1 MKKENKKIMRDILQG
16 NDLEMNLPAYANAYI
31 NATYEYSLIHLVLN
45 YYTIKEIQDE
55 TNGIAK
61 DEYLS
66 TTVDKLHTM
75 MFQTIIA
82 KKLPDDYEDIV
93 AAIHNMRDEMT
104 KKMTIL
110 TAYTDALQIYEYVL
124 NRIEYTVTGEEYPV
138 EETELA
144 AKVFQY
150 LFNDNDKMVVNSK
163 IQMVTG
169 QLPIR
174 MTKNRFFDYLTDTLN
189 IYNGSDKTSV
199 DDFVTMLKS
208 TALLELPDGFEEAYP
223 AIVGLIKVLQETEFK
238 SMDLTAYNA
247 VMEQFSIT
255 TDFLT
260 ELVSNYLLV
269 MEIINDLYAALL
281 AMPYEKNDD
290 GVTAVCADMLKG
302 LHDAFISEGDIPE
315 MVDEGF
321 VQIEGVQEELG
332 EDIMQYES
340 ILLEVMTEHK
350 DTISWIMTEKIFN
363 SLLIISKLMSN
374 SLFIDLE
381 KDDNLSAETADAEYI
396 TAKRD
401 ELVGLLSDF
410 FANHP
415 REVNRAVMAALFSNM
430 PVLFNSQQEVK
441 DYIEYSLNH
450 CSNVGELKACA
461 KILNDMMEDE

>member
-16 NDLEMNLPAYANAYI
+16 SDLEMNLPAYANAYI

-66 TTVDKLHTM
+66 AVVDKLHTM
-75 MFQTIIA
+75 LFQTIIA
-82 KKLPDDYEDIV
+82 KKMPESYEEIV
-93 AAIHNMRDEMT
+93 VEVHKLRDEMT
-104 KKMTIL
+104 DKMTIL

-189 IYNGSDKTSV
+189 IYNGSDKSSL
-199 DDFVTMLKS
+199 DDFVGMLKS
-208 TALLELPDGFEEAYP
+208 SALLELPEGFDDAYP
-223 AIVGLIKVLQETEFK
+223 AVVGIIKVLQEADFK
-238 SMDLTAYNA
+238 ALDLENYSSI
-247 VMEQFSIT
+247 MEQFAFT
-255 TDFLT
+255 TDYLT

-281 AMPYEKNDD
+281 GMPYEKNED
-290 GVTAVCADMLKG
+290 GITDICSDMLKG
-302 LHDAFISEGDIPE
+302 LHDAFISEGQIPE
-315 MVDEGF
+315 SVDEGF
-321 VQIEGVQEELG
+321 MQIEGVQEELG
-332 EDIMQYES
+332 EDILQFES
-340 ILLEVMTEHK
+340 ILLEVMSEHK
-350 DTISWIMTEKIFN
+350 DTISWIMAEKMFN
-363 SLLIISKLMSN
+363 SLSLISKLMSN
-374 SLFIDLE
+374 SLFVDLE
-381 KDDNLSAETADAEYI
+381 ADLIEDNPADADYI

-401 ELVGLLSDF
+401 ELVGLLTDF

-415 REVNRAVMAALFSNM
+415 KEVNRAVMAALFSNM

-450 CSNVGELKACA
+450 CSNAGELMACA
-461 KILNDMMEDE
+461 KILTDMIEEE

>member
-16 NDLEMNLPAYANAYI
+16 SDLEMNLPAYANAYI
-31 NATYEYSLIHLVLN
+31 SATYEYSLIHLVLN

-66 TTVDKLHTM
+66 ATVDKLHTM
-75 MFQTIIA
+75 LFQTIIA
-82 KKLPDDYEDIV
+82 KKLPENYEEIV
-93 AAIHNMRDEMT
+93 AELHKLRDEMT
-104 KKMTIL
+104 DKMTIL

-189 IYNGSDKTSV
+189 IYNGSDKTSL
-199 DDFVTMLKS
+199 DDFVGMLKS
-208 TALLELPDGFEEAYP
+208 SALLELPEGFDDAYP
-223 AIVGLIKVLQETEFK
+223 AVVGVIKVLQDADFKTMNLETYR
-238 SMDLTAYNA
+238 SI
-247 VMEQFSIT
+247 MEQFAFT
-255 TDFLT
+255 TDYLT

-281 AMPYEKNDD
+281 GMPYEKNED
-290 GVTAVCADMLKG
+290 GVTDICSDMLRG
-302 LHDAFISEGDIPE
+302 LHDAFISEGEIPE
-315 MVDEGF
+315 AVDEGF
-321 VQIEGVQEELG
+321 MQIEGVQEELG

-340 ILLEVMTEHK
+340 ILLEVMSEHK
-350 DTISWIMTEKIFN
+350 DTISWIMSEKIFN
-363 SLLIISKLMSN
+363 SLSLISKLMSN
-374 SLFIDLE
+374 SLFVDLE
-381 KDDNLSAETADAEYI
+381 ADLVEETPADTDYI
-396 TAKRD
+396 TARRD
-401 ELVGLLSDF
+401 ELVGLLTEF

-415 REVNRAVMAALFSNM
+415 KEVNRAVMAALFSNM

-450 CSNVGELKACA
+450 CSNTGELMACA
-461 KILNDMMEDE
+461 KILTDMMEEE

>member
-1 MKKENKKIMRDILQG
+1 MKKENKKIMKDILQG
-16 NDLEMNLPAYANAYI
+16 TDLEMNLPAYASAYI
-31 NATYEYSLIHLVLN
+31 STTYEYSLIHLVLN
-45 YYTIKEIQDE
+45 YYTIKEIQDD

-61 DEYLS
+61 DDYLS
-66 TTVDKLHTM
+66 TVVDNLHTIL
-75 MFQTIIA
+75 FQTV
-82 KKLPDDYEDIV
+82 LSDELSGDYEKTIET
-93 AAIHNMRDEMT
+93 IHNLRDSMT

-124 NRIEYTVTGEEYPV
+124 NRIEYTVKGESFPV

-199 DDFVTMLKS
+199 DDFVSMLKS
-208 TALLELPDGFEEAYP
+208 TALLELPDGFNDAYP
-223 AIVGLIKVLQETEFK
+223 PIVGLIKVLQDTDFK
-238 SMDLTAYNA
+238 SMDLEGYHA
-247 VMEQFSIT
+247 VMEQFSFT
-255 TDFLT
+255 TDYLT

-281 AMPYEKNDD
+281 ALPYQKSEN
-290 GVTAVCADMLKG
+290 AVSSVCVEMLKG
-302 LHDAFISEGDIPE
+302 LHDAFISEGDIPDV
-315 MVDEGF
+315 VDDGF
-321 VQIEGVQEELG
+321 MQIEGVQEELG
-332 EDIMQYES
+332 EDILQYES
-340 ILLEVMTEHK
+340 ILTEVMTEHN
-350 DTISWIMTEKIFN
+350 DTISWIMSDKIFN
-363 SLLIISKLMSN
+363 SLSLISKLMSG
-374 SLFIDLE
+374 SLFVDLE
-381 KDDNLSAETADAEYI
+381 KYAISEGPADIDYI

-401 ELVGLLSDF
+401 ELVALLTDF

-415 REVNRAVMAALFSNM
+415 KEVNRAVMAALFSNM

-450 CSNVGELKACA
+450 CSNAGELMACA
-461 KILNDMMEDE
+461 KILEDMMEEE

>member
-16 NDLEMNLPAYANAYI
+16 ADLEMNLPAYASAYI
-31 NATYEYSLIHLVLN
+31 SATYEYSLIHLVLN

-66 TTVDKLHTM
+66 AAVDKLHTM
-75 MFQTIIA
+75 LFRTILA
-82 KKLPDDYEDIV
+82 GEMPADYE
-93 AAIHNMRDEMT
+93 AIIEMIHDLRSEMT

-124 NRIEYTVTGEEYPV
+124 NRIEYTVKGEEFPV

-144 AKVFQY
+144 ARVFQY

-174 MTKNRFFDYLTDTLN
+174 MTKNRFFDYLTNTLN
-189 IYNGSDKTSV
+189 IYNGSDKSSV

-208 TALLELPDGFEEAYP
+208 TALLELPEGFDDAYP
-223 AIVGLIKVLQETEFK
+223 VIADFVKVLQNADFK
-238 SMDLTAYNA
+238 AVDLKTYNA
-247 VMEQFSIT
+247 IMEQFSYT
-255 TDFLT
+255 TEYLT

-269 MEIINDLYAALL
+269 MEIVNDLYAILL
-281 AMPYEKNDD
+281 ALPYEKNED
-290 GVTAVCADMLKG
+290 GVSSVCADMLKG
-302 LHDAFISEGDIPE
+302 LHDAFISEGEIPDA
-315 MVDEGF
+315 VDEGF
-321 VQIEGVQEELG
+321 MKIEGVQEELG

-340 ILLEVMTEHK
+340 ILSEVMSEHK
-350 DTISWIMTEKIFN
+350 DTISWIMSDKIFN
-363 SLLIISKLMSN
+363 SLFLISQLMSN

-381 KDDNLSAETADAEYI
+381 KDEMAEGPADTDYI

-401 ELVGLLSDF
+401 ELVASLTEF
-410 FANHP
+410 FGSHP
-415 REVNRAVMAALFSNM
+415 KEVNRAVMAALFSNM

-450 CSNVGELKACA
+450 CSNDGELMACA
-461 KILNDMMEDE
+461 KILEDMMEEE

>member
-1 MKKENKKIMRDILQG
+1 MNKENKKIMRDILQG
-16 NDLEMNLPAYANAYI
+16 TDLEMNLPAYANAYI
-31 NATYEYSLIHLVLN
+31 SATHEYSLIHLVLN

-55 TNGIAK
+55 TNGIDK

-66 TTVDKLHTM
+66 AVVDKIHTLL
-75 MFQTIIA
+75 FQTVLA
-82 KKLPDDYEDIV
+82 GAMPEDYEEMIQT
-93 AAIHNMRDEMT
+93 IHDLRDEMT

-124 NRIEYTVTGEEYPV
+124 NRIEYTVKGEEFPV

-189 IYNGSDKTSV
+189 IYNGSDKSSV
-199 DDFVTMLKS
+199 DDFVTMLKT
-208 TALLELPDGFEEAYP
+208 TALLELPENFDDAYP
-223 AIVGLIKVLQETEFK
+223 AIVGFVKTLQGTDFK
-238 SMDLTAYNA
+238 QVDFDAYNTI
-247 VMEQFSIT
+247 MKQFAFT
-255 TDFLT
+255 TEYLT

-269 MEIINDLYAALL
+269 MEIVNDLYAVLL
-281 AMPYEKNDD
+281 ALPYEKNQNE
-290 GVTAVCADMLKG
+290 VAKVCIDMIKG
-302 LHDAFISEGDIPE
+302 LHDAFISEADIPE
-315 MVDEGF
+315 VVDEGF

-340 ILLEVMTEHK
+340 ILSEVMTEHK
-350 DTISWIMTEKIFN
+350 DTISWIMSEKIFN
-363 SLLIISKLMSN
+363 SLSLISKLMSN

-381 KDDNLSAETADAEYI
+381 ENEIDEPADMDYI

-401 ELVGLLSDF
+401 ELVGLLTDF
-410 FANHP
+410 FGSHP
-415 REVNRAVMAALFSNM
+415 KEVNRAVMAALFSNM
-430 PVLFNSQQEVK
+430 PVLFNSQQEIK

-450 CSNVGELKACA
+450 CSNAGELMACA
-461 KILNDMMEDE
+461 KILEDMMEED

>member
-16 NDLEMNLPAYANAYI
+16 TDLEMNLPAYANAYI
-31 NATYEYSLIHLVLN
+31 DATYEYSLIHLVLN

-55 TNGIAK
+55 TSGIAK

-66 TTVDKLHTM
+66 TIVDKLHTM

-82 KKLPDDYEDIV
+82 KELPDNYEDII
-93 AAIHNMRDEMT
+93 ATIHNMRDEMT

-199 DDFVTMLKS
+199 DDFVAMLKS
-208 TALLELPDGFEEAYP
+208 TALLDLPEGFEDAYP

-247 VMEQFSIT
+247 IMEQFSIT
-255 TDFLT
+255 TDYLT

-269 MEIINDLYAALL
+269 MEIINDLYAVLL
-281 AMPYEKNDD
+281 AMPYEKNED
-290 GVTAVCADMLKG
+290 GVTSVCVDMLKG
-302 LHDAFISEGDIPE
+302 LHDAFISESDIPE
-315 MVDEGF
+315 MVDDGF
-321 VQIEGVQEELG
+321 IQIEGVQEELG

-350 DTISWIMTEKIFN
+350 ETISWIMTEKIFN

-381 KDDNLSAETADAEYI
+381 KDDNQVAETAGAEYI
-396 TAKRD
+396 TEKRD

-410 FANHP
+410 FASHP
-415 REVNRAVMAALFSNM
+415 KEVNRAVMAALFSNM

-441 DYIEYSLNH
+441 DYIEYSLNSYH
-450 CSNVGELKACA
+450 SSYSYRN
-461 KILNDMMEDE
+461 

>member
-16 NDLEMNLPAYANAYI
+16 TDLEMNLPAYANAYI
-31 NATYEYSLIHLVLN
+31 DATYEYSLIHLVLN

-55 TNGIAK
+55 TSGIAK

-66 TTVDKLHTM
+66 TIVDKLHTM

-82 KKLPDDYEDIV
+82 KELPDNYEDII
-93 AAIHNMRDEMT
+93 ATIHNMRDEMT

-199 DDFVTMLKS
+199 DDFVAMLKS
-208 TALLELPDGFEEAYP
+208 TALLDLPEGFEDAYP

-247 VMEQFSIT
+247 IMEQFSIT
-255 TDFLT
+255 TDYLT

-269 MEIINDLYAALL
+269 MEIINDLYAVLL
-281 AMPYEKNDD
+281 AMPYEKNED
-290 GVTAVCADMLKG
+290 GVTSVCVDMLKG
-302 LHDAFISEGDIPE
+302 LHDAFISESDIPE
-315 MVDEGF
+315 MVDDGF
-321 VQIEGVQEELG
+321 IQIEGVQEELG

-350 DTISWIMTEKIFN
+350 ETISWIMTEKIFN

-381 KDDNLSAETADAEYI
+381 KDDNQVAETAGAEYI
-396 TAKRD
+396 TEKRD

-410 FANHP
+410 FASHP
-415 REVNRAVMAALFSNM
+415 KEVNRAVMAALFSNM

-450 CSNVGELKACA
+450 CSNVGELMACA

>member
-1 MKKENKKIMRDILQG
+1 MKKENKKIMKDILQG
-16 NDLEMNLPAYANAYI
+16 TDLEMNLPAYASAYI
-31 NATYEYSLIHLVLN
+31 STTYEYSLIHLVLN
-45 YYTIKEIQDE
+45 YYTIKEIQDD

-61 DEYLS
+61 DDYLS
-66 TTVDKLHTM
+66 TVVDNLHTIL
-75 MFQTIIA
+75 FQTV
-82 KKLPDDYEDIV
+82 LSDELSGDYEKTIET
-93 AAIHNMRDEMT
+93 IHNLRDSMT

-124 NRIEYTVTGEEYPV
+124 NRIEYTVKGESFPV

-199 DDFVTMLKS
+199 DDFVSMLKS
-208 TALLELPDGFEEAYP
+208 TALLELPDGFNDAYP
-223 AIVGLIKVLQETEFK
+223 PIVGLIKVLQDTDFK
-238 SMDLTAYNA
+238 SMDLEGYHA
-247 VMEQFSIT
+247 VMEQFSFT
-255 TDFLT
+255 TDYLT

-281 AMPYEKNDD
+281 ALPYQKSEN
-290 GVTAVCADMLKG
+290 AVSSVCVEMLKG
-302 LHDAFISEGDIPE
+302 LHDAFISEGDIPDV
-315 MVDEGF
+315 VDDGF
-321 VQIEGVQEELG
+321 MQIEGVQEELG
-332 EDIMQYES
+332 EDILQYES
-340 ILLEVMTEHK
+340 ILTEVMTEHN
-350 DTISWIMTEKIFN
+350 DTISWIMSDKIFN
-363 SLLIISKLMSN
+363 SLSLISKLMSG
-374 SLFIDLE
+374 SLFVDLE
-381 KDDNLSAETADAEYI
+381 KDAISEGPADIDYI

-401 ELVGLLSDF
+401 ELVALLTDF

-415 REVNRAVMAALFSNM
+415 KEVNRAVMAALFSNM

-450 CSNVGELKACA
+450 CSNAGELMACA
-461 KILNDMMEDE
+461 KILEDMMEEE

>member
-16 NDLEMNLPAYANAYI
+16 MDLEMNLPVYASAYI
-31 NATYEYSLIHLVLN
+31 SATYEYSLIHLVLN

-66 TTVDKLHTM
+66 ATVDKLHTM
-75 MFQTIIA
+75 LFQTILTG
-82 KKLPDDYEDIV
+82 KLPTDYEMIIET
-93 AAIHNMRDEMT
+93 IHDLRTEMT

-124 NRIEYTVTGEEYPV
+124 NRIEYTVKGEEFPV
-138 EETELA
+138 DETELA
-144 AKVFQY
+144 VKVFQY

-189 IYNGSDKTSV
+189 IYNGADKSAI
-199 DDFVTMLKS
+199 DDFVAMLKS
-208 TALLELPDGFEEAYP
+208 TALLELPEGFDDAYP
-223 AIVGLIKVLQETEFK
+223 VIVGFVKVLQNTDFRM
-238 SMDLTAYNA
+238 MDLEAYNTI
-247 VMEQFSIT
+247 MEQFLFT
-255 TDFLT
+255 TEYLT

-269 MEIINDLYAALL
+269 MEIVNDLYAALL
-281 AMPYEKNDD
+281 AFPYEKNAD
-290 GVTAVCADMLKG
+290 GVSSVCVDMLKG
-302 LHDAFISEGDIPE
+302 LHDAFISEDEIPDT
-315 MVDEGF
+315 VDEGF
-321 VQIEGVQEELG
+321 IQIEGVQEELG

-340 ILLEVMTEHK
+340 ILSEVMRDYK
-350 DTISWIMTEKIFN
+350 DTISWIMSDKIFN
-363 SLLIISKLMSN
+363 SLSLISKLMSN

-381 KDDNLSAETADAEYI
+381 KNEIAEELVDQDYV
-396 TAKRD
+396 TAKRE
-401 ELVGLLSDF
+401 ELVSLLTEF
-410 FANHP
+410 FGSHSK
-415 REVNRAVMAALFSNM
+415 EVNRAVMAALFSNM

-450 CSNVGELKACA
+450 CSNAGELMACA
-461 KILNDMMEDE
+461 KILEDMMEEE